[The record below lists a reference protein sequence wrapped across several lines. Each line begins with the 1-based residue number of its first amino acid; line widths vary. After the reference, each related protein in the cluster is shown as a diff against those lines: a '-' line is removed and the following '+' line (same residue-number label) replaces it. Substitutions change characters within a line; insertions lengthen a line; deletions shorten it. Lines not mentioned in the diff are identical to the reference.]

1 MATVQD
7 SLVIANPLP
16 SGDGYTWTLASRL
29 GEIISDIEAQFGK
42 RDRSWTILGIE
53 FCDSGPKTWFPGDC
67 GHIVIQLG
75 SSAKEDPV
83 QALFQLAH
91 ESVHLLDPVVSSFG
105 TVLEEGLATYFSLQ
119 YIEQFHSNYTTSD
132 MNYATAARLTAHLL
146 DINPMAIKELRSR
159 GIKIAQITASQLLAV
174 CPKLPKSIALALVTP
189 FHDWIESTIIS

>member
-29 GEIISDIEAQFGK
+29 GEMILNIEAQFGK

-53 FCDSGPKTWFPGDC
+53 FCDNGPQTWFPGDC

-75 SSAKEDPV
+75 PLAKEDQV
-83 QALFQLAH
+83 QALYQLAH
-91 ESVHLLDPVVSSFG
+91 ESVHLLDPIVFGFG

-119 YIEQFHSNYTTSD
+119 YIKQFHSSYTTSD
-132 MNYATAARLTAHLL
+132 PKYAAAARLTAQLL
-146 DINPMAIKELRSR
+146 DINPMVIKDLRSR
-159 GIKIAQITASQLLAV
+159 GIKISQITASQLLAV
-174 CPKLPKSIALALVTP
+174 CPKLPKLIALALATP
-189 FHDWIESTIIS
+189 FDNWIE